1 MSHTVLLAINTF
13 RECVRDRVLTT
24 VLAFGGLLVA
34 TSVILAPLTLG
45 ENARVVR
52 DLGLFAIS
60 FFSTLMIILIGTGMV
75 YREIE
80 GRTIQ
85 TILTHPVRRTSFIL
99 GKFFGLYA
107 TVLVTIALLAIVYFA
122 IVQLFGGGI
131 DRDLPLAVAVTAM
144 EALIVT
150 SVALFFSTVASPFLS
165 AVFTFLV
172 FVAGHLAGDLKEL
185 VMRFGDRTIEIVA
198 TAMYFV
204 LPSLHQFDVR
214 NNILSG
220 IPVPTDQ
227 MLHCLGYTI
236 LYTGAVLLVTIVA
249 FQNRDFE

>member
-1 MSHTVLLAINTF
+1 MLLALNTF
-13 RECVRDRVLTT
+13 RECVRDRILTA
-24 VLAFGGLLVA
+24 VLAFGALLVA
-34 TSVILAPLTLG
+34 TSVVLAPLTLG
-45 ENARVVR
+45 ESSKVIR

-60 FFSTLMIILIGTGMV
+60 LFSMLMIILIGTGMV

-85 TILTHPVRRTSFIL
+85 TILTHPVRRASFIL

-122 IVQLFGGGI
+122 VVQIFGGGM
-131 DRDLPLAVAVTAM
+131 DRNLPLAITIAAM

-150 SVALFFSTVASPFLS
+150 AIALFFSTVASPFLS
-165 AVFTFLV
+165 AIFTFFV

-185 VMRFGDRTIEIVA
+185 VQRFESESVELLA
-198 TAMYFV
+198 TVMYFV

-214 NNILSG
+214 NNVLSG
-220 IPVPTDQ
+220 IPVPLEQ
-227 MLHCLGYTI
+227 VFHCLTYTV
-236 LYTGAVLLVTIVA
+236 LYSTAVLLLTILA
-249 FQNRDFE
+249 FQKRDFE